1 MIASTMDKTIE
12 SLCAELVRKSAPLVG
27 AVENPTG
34 IAALTLYRHLE
45 PTPPAPA
52 QYLPS
57 IALVVQGSKRV
68 HLGQHSFVYDRS
80 RFLVTAIDL
89 PVSSE
94 VLDASVAAPYM
105 CLRLA
110 LDIRLVREVLV
121 STPLMTDMTG
131 AAAPDTCGMGTGA
144 VTVELAAAFGRMLDL
159 LGSHEPSAFLS
170 DLLQRE
176 IIYRVLHSAAGAR
189 LRAIATTGGDSDRTV
204 RAVDWIR
211 EHYTE
216 PLRIEQLAQ
225 QAGMGVSTLHHHF
238 RRLTS
243 MSPLQYQKQLR
254 LHEARRRMLI
264 DGLDAASA
272 AFEVG
277 YESASQFN
285 REYSRV
291 FGCSPMRD
299 VRSRLDQ
306 LRSPTARPRFP

>member
-1 MIASTMDKTIE
+1 MDKTIE
-12 SLCAELVRKSAPLVG
+12 SLCAELVRKSAPLVS
-27 AVENPTG
+27 AIENPTG
-34 IAALTLYRHLE
+34 IAALTVYRHLA

-52 QYLPS
+52 TYLPS
-57 IALVVQGSKRV
+57 IALVIQGSKRV
-68 HLGQHSFVYDRS
+68 HLGANSFVYDRS
-80 RFLVTAIDL
+80 RFLLTALDL

-105 CLRLA
+105 CLRLG
-110 LDIRLVREVLV
+110 LDIRLVREVLA
-121 STPLMTDMTG
+121 SAPPITRAD
-131 AAAPDTCGMGTGA
+131 AADAYGMATGA
-144 VTVELAAAFGRMLDL
+144 VTVALVEAFGRLLDL
-159 LGSHEPSAFLS
+159 LASGAPPEFLG

-176 IIYRVLHSAAGAR
+176 IIYRVLHSEAGAR
-189 LRAIATTGGDSDRTV
+189 LREIATTGGDSDRTA

-211 EHYTE
+211 DHYTQ
-216 PLRIEQLAQ
+216 PLRMEQLAQ

-243 MSPLQYQKQLR
+243 MSPLQYQRQLR

-285 REYSRV
+285 REYSRI

-299 VRSRLDQ
+299 IRARRDGWRS
-306 LRSPTARPRFP
+306 

>member
-1 MIASTMDKTIE
+1 MDKTIE
-12 SLCAELVRKSAPLVG
+12 SLCAELVRKSAPLVS
-27 AVENPTG
+27 AIENPTG
-34 IAALTLYRHLE
+34 IAALTVYRHLE
-45 PTPPAPA
+45 PTPPAPTT
-52 QYLPS
+52 YLPS
-57 IALVVQGSKRV
+57 IALVMQGSKRV
-68 HLGQHSFVYDRS
+68 HLGENSFVYDRS
-80 RFLVTAIDL
+80 RFLLTALDL

-94 VLDASVAAPYM
+94 VLDASVEAPYM
-105 CLRLA
+105 CLRLG

-121 STPLMTDMTG
+121 SAPPVARVEASDAYGMATG
-131 AAAPDTCGMGTGA
+131 V
-144 VTVELAAAFGRMLDL
+144 VTVELVEAFGRMLDL
-159 LGSHEPSAFLS
+159 LDSGEPPAFLG

-176 IIYRVLHSAAGAR
+176 IIYRVLHSEAGAR
-189 LRAIATTGGDSDRTV
+189 LREIATAGGDSDRTA

-211 EHYTE
+211 DHYTQ
-216 PLRIEQLAQ
+216 PLRMEQLAQ

-291 FGCSPMRD
+291 FGNSPMRD
-299 VRSRLDQ
+299 VRARLDGW
-306 LRSPTARPRFP
+306 RSA

>member
-12 SLCAELVRKSAPLVG
+12 SLCAELVQKSAPLVS
-27 AVENPTG
+27 AIENPTG

-68 HLGQHSFVYDRS
+68 HLGQHSFIYDRS

-121 STPLMTDMTG
+121 STPPITNMTEMTG

-159 LGSHEPSAFLS
+159 LGSHEPPAFLS

-176 IIYRVLHSAAGAR
+176 IIYRVLHSEAGAR

-216 PLRIEQLAQ
+216 PLRMAQLAQ

-272 AFEVG
+272 AFDVG

-299 VRSRLDQ
+299 IR
-306 LRSPTARPRFP
+306 ARRDGWRT